1 MDAKARPPYLG
12 RMPESPKKN
21 TGIFSPFEWMIAARY
36 LRAKRKESFISVV
49 SLFSLIGI
57 ALGVATLIIVMSV
70 MNGFRVELLKSIL
83 GLSGHVT
90 IQSETGNVFHY
101 DAVVTRLLKVPG
113 VVRATPI
120 VDGQVLA
127 SWNGEN
133 TGVIVHGIR
142 GADLAKVSEL
152 AGKLREGSLPY
163 FQGDDAVIVG
173 SGLAAKLGLR
183 VGGEVTLISPKGD
196 VTPFGTTLR
205 TKTYHIISFFHV
217 GNTLYDSDYIFM
229 PLDEAQAYFNMG
241 NSVSGIEVMLTD
253 PDSDLK
259 LLPLLGG
266 AAGPGSHVVP
276 WQDVNRSFFEV
287 IRVEANVM
295 FLILSLIILVAALNI
310 VSGLIMLVKDK
321 SPDIAILR
329 TMGATRGA
337 VMRIFFIAG
346 ASIGVVGTIVGF
358 AIGVLF
364 CDNIES
370 LRQFLSR
377 LTGTP
382 LFDPTVYFLSRMPAE
397 MDPGEVAA
405 VVVMALVLTFLATL
419 YPSWRAARLDPVE
432 ALRYE

>member
-1 MDAKARPPYLG
+1 
-12 RMPESPKKN
+12 MPESPPKSA
-21 TGIFSPFEWMIAARY
+21 GIFAPFEWMIAARY
-36 LRAKRKESFISVV
+36 LRAKRKESFISVI

-90 IQSETGNVFHY
+90 IQSQMGNMAGY
-101 DAVVTRLLKVPG
+101 DGVAKRVRAVPG
-113 VVRATPI
+113 VVRAAPV
-120 VDGQVLA
+120 VDGKVMA
-127 SWNGEN
+127 SQNGANE
-133 TGVIVHGIR
+133 GAAVHGIR
-142 GADLAKVSEL
+142 REDLARIAEL
-152 AGKLREGSLPY
+152 DGKLRAGAVPD

-183 VGGEVTLISPKGD
+183 VGGNITLIAPKGD

-205 TKTYHIISFFHV
+205 TKTYRIISFFHV
-217 GNTLYDSDYIFM
+217 GNTLYDNYYVFM
-229 PLDEAQAYFNMG
+229 PLDEAQAYFNLG
-241 NSVSGIEVMLTD
+241 DTVSGIEVMITD
-253 PDSDLK
+253 PESDLGM
-259 LLPLLGG
+259 LPALTK
-266 AAGPGSHVVP
+266 AAGPMMRAVP
-276 WQDVNRSFFEV
+276 WQDINSAFFEA
-287 IRVEANVM
+287 IQVESNVM

-346 ASIGVVGTIVGF
+346 ASIGVTGTILGF

-364 CDNIES
+364 CANIENI
-370 LRQFLSR
+370 RQALSR
-377 LTGTP
+377 LTGTT
-382 LFDPTVYFLSRMPAE
+382 LFDPTVYFLSRMPAQ
-397 MDPGEVAA
+397 MAPGQVAA